1 MRINCW
7 VFVAIISVLVA
18 LLSGFVV
25 HQVDKRIISRR
36 ADTVKVFIR
45 DTITVY
51 VGSSAQFFARHC
63 EEIQWKGEAQGLFSR
78 GFYGSAQS
86 QTSQDMRSW
95 GLGLYVWYDLNT
107 RSFSP
112 ILSYRYQNYIFW
124 IRPVQP
130 YGLGFGLQF

>member
-1 MRINCW
+1 MNINCG
-7 VFVAIISVLVA
+7 VLIAIISVLVA

-25 HQVDKRIISRR
+25 HQLDLKMISRR

-51 VGSSAQFFARHC
+51 VGSSAQFYARRC
-63 EEIQWKGEAQGLFSR
+63 DDIQWRSDNKMMMSH
-78 GFYGSAQS
+78 GFQS
-86 QTSQDMRSW
+86 SFQTSQTMRSW
-95 GLGLYVWYDLNT
+95 GLGLFVWYDLNA

-124 IRPVQP
+124 VKPVQP